1 MVGWWDVGTREQMR
15 MRKRSE
21 EELADENALIYVRGS
36 HCWYCMGTVWS
47 CIALLRKGHSAAVE
61 NQPQERYTCTLAS
74 NRVGEKEG
82 ERKGKGGRK
91 EEGGRRKR
99 NKKRRKKTGE
109 KGEEQCRHSRGVY
122 VWGDGEGRLDAGTP
136 VAR

>member
-1 MVGWWDVGTREQMR
+1 MVGWWDVGIREQMR

-47 CIALLRKGHSAAVE
+47 CIALLRKGHSAVE
-61 NQPQERYTCTLAS
+61 NHPQERYTCTLAS

-91 EEGGRRKR
+91 EEETQ
-99 NKKRRKKTGE
+99 KKREENWRERRGAMPAQQRCVCLGRWRGE
-109 KGEEQCRHSRGVY
+109 
-122 VWGDGEGRLDAGTP
+122 A
-136 VAR
+136 